1 MKDLT
6 QGDELKTI
14 IYFSLP
20 ILMGNI
26 FQQIYNISDAIII
39 GNFLG
44 KESLAAVGSS
54 YQINVLIIAISIGI
68 SLGTSIL
75 VSQCFGAKNI
85 EKLKN
90 AVNTGFIFSLIL
102 SFIITI
108 FGFILSNR
116 ILILINVPENLLLNS
131 NIYLK
136 IIFIGVIPTFAYNSL
151 TNILKG
157 IGDSKTPTYI
167 LIVTVIL
174 NIILDILFI
183 AIMDYGISGAAIATV
198 ISQFISFIL
207 CFFYVRLKYSNLI
220 FSKIYFSIDFNILKE
235 ILTIGMSAMLQQVL
249 ISIGFIV
256 IQILVNSF
264 GTDCIAAFI
273 SASRID
279 AFAELPSINLGQA
292 LITFVAQNYGA
303 KKMDRIIKGGKESLI
318 LGIIFSIITSIIIF
332 IFPTFFI
339 SIFNKNPEIIFIGNQ
354 YLRTVSAFYI
364 VFCLM
369 QILNGLLLGYGK
381 SFVPLIASITSFCMF
396 QIPMAILLS
405 KTSLRYNGIWIAAPI
420 GWAGGMLIRL
430 CYFLKI
436 SKKIKKGE
444 INK

>member
-68 SLGTSIL
+68 SLGTSII

-102 SFIITI
+102 SFMITI

-174 NIILDILFI
+174 NIICSFKNANSRILMIVTLIFYI
-183 AIMDYGISGAAIATV
+183 ISGVLGGIFIPYIYATV
-198 ISQFISFIL
+198 
-207 CFFYVRLKYSNLI
+207 
-220 FSKIYFSIDFNILKE
+220 
-235 ILTIGMSAMLQQVL
+235 
-249 ISIGFIV
+249 V
-256 IQILVNSF
+256 IQV
-264 GTDCIAAFI
+264 
-273 SASRID
+273 
-279 AFAELPSINLGQA
+279 
-292 LITFVAQNYGA
+292 
-303 KKMDRIIKGGKESLI
+303 
-318 LGIIFSIITSIIIF
+318 
-332 IFPTFFI
+332 
-339 SIFNKNPEIIFIGNQ
+339 
-354 YLRTVSAFYI
+354 
-364 VFCLM
+364 
-369 QILNGLLLGYGK
+369 
-381 SFVPLIASITSFCMF
+381 
-396 QIPMAILLS
+396 ILL
-405 KTSLRYNGIWIAAPI
+405 IIAVI
-420 GWAGGMLIRL
+420 Q
-430 CYFLKI
+430 Y
-436 SKKIKKGE
+436 KKS
-444 INK
+444 NQ